1 MSNTCSVDATATG
14 TARKALA
21 MAVAGVILA
30 LPAVN
35 ANAQLEEVIVTAQKR
50 QENLQDVAI
59 AVSAFSSDT
68 IKNAGALNMQDI
80 TAMTPGFSVS
90 NYNPTTPAP

>member
-1 MSNTCSVDATATG
+1 MNIRPTYALLSLLLAAPCAIAQQDASDWG
-14 TARKALA
+14 
-21 MAVAGVILA
+21 M
-30 LPAVN
+30 
-35 ANAQLEEVIVTAQKR
+35 EEVIVTAQKR

-80 TAMTPGFSVS
+80 TAMTPDFSVS